1 MANKEARKKK
11 KFVKKLRG
19 EVSIIIAIV
28 LTVLAIPVS
37 MVYTQAM
44 LSESNIEL
52 EAMKSEVKEQE
63 SLNESL
69 KMQISEL
76 ASLDT
81 IQVIFS
87 LSLCP
92 CLPVSLLLSL
102 FWFCVKSWHTE
113 LCG

>member
-52 EAMKSEVKEQE
+52 EAIKNEVKEQE
-63 SLNESL
+63 NLNESL

-81 IQVIFS
+81 IQDVANENGLVYTNGNIK
-87 LSLCP
+87 
-92 CLPVSLLLSL
+92 V
-102 FWFCVKSWHTE
+102 VTNK
-113 LCG
+113 

>member
-11 KFVKKLRG
+11 KLVKKLRG
-19 EVSIIIAIV
+19 EVSISIANI
-28 LTVLAIPVS
+28 LTLLAIPVS

-52 EAMKSEVKEQE
+52 EAIKNEVKEQE
-63 SLNESL
+63 NLNESL

-81 IQVIFS
+81 IQDVANQNGLVYSNGNIK
-87 LSLCP
+87 
-92 CLPVSLLLSL
+92 V
-102 FWFCVKSWHTE
+102 VTNK
-113 LCG
+113 

>member
-11 KFVKKLRG
+11 KMIKKIRG
-19 EVSIIIAIV
+19 EASIILAII
-28 LTVLAIPVS
+28 LTILAIPVS

-52 EAMKSEVKEQE
+52 EAKKNEVKEQE
-63 SLNESL
+63 NLNESL

-81 IQVIFS
+81 IQDVANQNGLVYSNGNIK
-87 LSLCP
+87 
-92 CLPVSLLLSL
+92 V
-102 FWFCVKSWHTE
+102 VTNN
-113 LCG
+113 

>member
-1 MANKEARKKK
+1 MANKDARKKK
-11 KFVKKLRG
+11 KLVKKLRG
-19 EVSIIIAIV
+19 EVSIVIAIV
-28 LTVLAIPVS
+28 LTLLAIPVS

-63 SLNESL
+63 NLNESL

-81 IQVIFS
+81 IQDVANENGLVYSNGNIK
-87 LSLCP
+87 
-92 CLPVSLLLSL
+92 V
-102 FWFCVKSWHTE
+102 VTNK
-113 LCG
+113 

>member
-11 KFVKKLRG
+11 RFVKKLRG
-19 EVSIIIAIV
+19 EVSIGIAIF
-28 LTVLAIPVS
+28 LTLLAIPVS

-63 SLNESL
+63 NLNESL

-81 IQVIFS
+81 IQDVANQNGLVYSNGNIK
-87 LSLCP
+87 
-92 CLPVSLLLSL
+92 V
-102 FWFCVKSWHTE
+102 VTNK
-113 LCG
+113 

>member
-1 MANKEARKKK
+1 MANKDARKKK
-11 KFVKKLRG
+11 KIIKKLRG
-19 EVSIIIAIV
+19 EVSIVIAIV
-28 LTVLAIPVS
+28 LTLLAIPVS

-63 SLNESL
+63 NLNESL

-81 IQVIFS
+81 IQDVANENGLVYSNGNIK
-87 LSLCP
+87 
-92 CLPVSLLLSL
+92 V
-102 FWFCVKSWHTE
+102 VTNK
-113 LCG
+113 

>member
-81 IQVIFS
+81 IQDVANENGLVYTNGNIK
-87 LSLCP
+87 
-92 CLPVSLLLSL
+92 V
-102 FWFCVKSWHTE
+102 VTNK
-113 LCG
+113 

>member
-63 SLNESL
+63 NLNESL

-81 IQVIFS
+81 IQDVANENGLVYTNGNIK
-87 LSLCP
+87 
-92 CLPVSLLLSL
+92 V
-102 FWFCVKSWHTE
+102 VTNK
-113 LCG
+113 

>member
-11 KFVKKLRG
+11 KIVKKLRG
-19 EVSIIIAIV
+19 EVSIVIAIV
-28 LTVLAIPVS
+28 LTILAIPVS

-63 SLNESL
+63 NLNESL

-81 IQVIFS
+81 IQDVANENGLVYSNGNIK
-87 LSLCP
+87 
-92 CLPVSLLLSL
+92 V
-102 FWFCVKSWHTE
+102 VTNK
-113 LCG
+113 

>member
-11 KFVKKLRG
+11 RFVKKLRG
-19 EVSIIIAIV
+19 EVSKSILAIILAI
-28 LTVLAIPVS
+28 LAIPVS

-81 IQVIFS
+81 IQDVANENGLVYTNGNIK
-87 LSLCP
+87 
-92 CLPVSLLLSL
+92 V
-102 FWFCVKSWHTE
+102 VTNK
-113 LCG
+113 

>member
-1 MANKEARKKK
+1 MANKEARKKRK
-11 KFVKKLRG
+11 MIKKLRG
-19 EVSIIIAIV
+19 EASIILAII
-28 LTVLAIPVS
+28 LTLLAIPVS

-63 SLNESL
+63 NLNESL

-81 IQVIFS
+81 IQDVANENGLVYSNGNIK
-87 LSLCP
+87 
-92 CLPVSLLLSL
+92 V
-102 FWFCVKSWHTE
+102 VTNK
-113 LCG
+113 

>member
-1 MANKEARKKK
+1 MANKDARKKK
-11 KFVKKLRG
+11 KIIKKLRG
-19 EVSIIIAIV
+19 EVSIVIAIV
-28 LTVLAIPVS
+28 LTLLAIPVS

-63 SLNESL
+63 NLNESL

-81 IQVIFS
+81 IQDVANENGLVYTNGNIK
-87 LSLCP
+87 
-92 CLPVSLLLSL
+92 V
-102 FWFCVKSWHTE
+102 VTNK
-113 LCG
+113 

>member
-44 LSESNIEL
+44 LSESTIEL

-81 IQVIFS
+81 IQDVANENGLVYTNGNIK
-87 LSLCP
+87 
-92 CLPVSLLLSL
+92 V
-102 FWFCVKSWHTE
+102 VTNK
-113 LCG
+113 

>member
-11 KFVKKLRG
+11 KMVKKLRG
-19 EVSIIIAIV
+19 EASIV
-28 LTVLAIPVS
+28 LAIILTLLAIPVS

-63 SLNESL
+63 NLNESL

-81 IQVIFS
+81 IQDVANENGLVYSNGNIK
-87 LSLCP
+87 
-92 CLPVSLLLSL
+92 V
-102 FWFCVKSWHTE
+102 VTNK
-113 LCG
+113 

>member
-1 MANKEARKKK
+1 MANKEARKKRK
-11 KFVKKLRG
+11 MIKKLRG
-19 EVSIIIAIV
+19 EASIV
-28 LTVLAIPVS
+28 LAIILTLLAIPVS

-63 SLNESL
+63 NLNESL

-81 IQVIFS
+81 IQDVANEKGLVYTNGNI
-87 LSLCP
+87 L
-92 CLPVSLLLSL
+92 V
-102 FWFCVKSWHTE
+102 VTNK
-113 LCG
+113 

>member
-1 MANKEARKKK
+1 MANKDARKKK
-11 KFVKKLRG
+11 KFLKKLRG
-19 EVSIIIAIV
+19 EVSIVIAIF
-28 LTVLAIPVS
+28 LTILAIPVS

-63 SLNESL
+63 NLNESL

-81 IQVIFS
+81 IQDVANKNGLVYSNGNIK
-87 LSLCP
+87 
-92 CLPVSLLLSL
+92 V
-102 FWFCVKSWHTE
+102 VTNK
-113 LCG
+113 

>member
-11 KFVKKLRG
+11 RFVKKLRG
-19 EVSIIIAIV
+19 EVSIVIAIV
-28 LTVLAIPVS
+28 LTILAIPVS

-81 IQVIFS
+81 IQDVANENGLVYTNGNIK
-87 LSLCP
+87 
-92 CLPVSLLLSL
+92 V
-102 FWFCVKSWHTE
+102 VTNK
-113 LCG
+113 

>member
-1 MANKEARKKK
+1 MANKEARKKRK
-11 KFVKKLRG
+11 MIKKLRG
-19 EVSIIIAIV
+19 EASIV
-28 LTVLAIPVS
+28 LAIILTLLAIPVS

-63 SLNESL
+63 NLNESL

-81 IQVIFS
+81 IQDVANENGLVYSNGNIK
-87 LSLCP
+87 
-92 CLPVSLLLSL
+92 V
-102 FWFCVKSWHTE
+102 VTNK
-113 LCG
+113 

>member
-1 MANKEARKKK
+1 MANKDARKKRK
-11 KFVKKLRG
+11 LVKKLRG
-19 EVSIIIAIV
+19 EVSIGIAIF
-28 LTVLAIPVS
+28 LTLLAIPVS

-63 SLNESL
+63 NLNESL

-81 IQVIFS
+81 IQDVANQNGLVYSNGNIK
-87 LSLCP
+87 
-92 CLPVSLLLSL
+92 V
-102 FWFCVKSWHTE
+102 VTNK
-113 LCG
+113 

>member
-1 MANKEARKKK
+1 MANKEARKKRK
-11 KFVKKLRG
+11 MIKKLRG
-19 EVSIIIAIV
+19 EASIV
-28 LTVLAIPVS
+28 LAIILTLLAIPVS

-63 SLNESL
+63 NLNESL

-81 IQVIFS
+81 IQDVANENGLVYTNGNIK
-87 LSLCP
+87 
-92 CLPVSLLLSL
+92 V
-102 FWFCVKSWHTE
+102 VTNK
-113 LCG
+113 